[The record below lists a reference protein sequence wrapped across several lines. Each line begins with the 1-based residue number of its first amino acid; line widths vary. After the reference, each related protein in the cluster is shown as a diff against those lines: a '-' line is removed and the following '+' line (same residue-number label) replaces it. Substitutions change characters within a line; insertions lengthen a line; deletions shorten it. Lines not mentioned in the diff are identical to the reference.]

1 MKTRG
6 QKSEVRGQLR
16 ESALTSDLRPLT
28 SSSRSSR
35 RESISCLARQIRALS
50 TQLELDWLKAHAEF
64 ATKKGLLKLEKI
76 MAKTNAELIA
86 QSQEQLAT
94 IKKVEAETAALIEL
108 VRVLTEAANNQQN
121 PSEELTAASQAV
133 TDELKTH
140 DDQVTDES

>member
-1 MKTRG
+1 MKK
-6 QKSEVRGQLR
+6 QNSEVRGQ
-16 ESALTSDLRPLT
+16 
-28 SSSRSSR
+28 RS
-35 RESISCLARQIRALS
+35 ETLSCLAREIRALS
-50 TQLELDWLKAHAEF
+50 RQLELDWLKAHAEF

-94 IKKVEAETAALIEL
+94 IKKVEAETATLIEL

>member
-1 MKTRG
+1 MKKP
-6 QKSEVRGQLR
+6 KSEVRGQR
-16 ESALTSDLRPLT
+16 SESL
-28 SSSRSSR
+28 
-35 RESISCLARQIRALS
+35 SCLAREIRALS
-50 TQLELDWLKAHAEF
+50 RQLELDWLKAHAEF

-94 IKKVEAETAALIEL
+94 IKKVEAETATLIEK
-108 VRVLTEAANNQQN
+108 VRVLTDAVNNQQN